1 MYSDFFRSLKLELEK
16 DLPGLSAQ
24 LKMAP
29 EIRPSSGYGKGLN
42 AGVLI
47 LLYLKNKDI
56 YLSLI
61 KRTEYDGAHS
71 GQISLPGGKYEEI
84 DQTLIQT
91 AIRESQEEIGI
102 DPGEIEILGTITPL
116 HIPVS
121 NFFVQPV
128 VGMYKSTPVFV
139 PDLNEVEKVL
149 EIKLTDFLNP
159 INKSS
164 TEFKFGT
171 INFDA
176 PIYKPNNLVI
186 WGATAMILSE
196 FLEIVDRIKV
206 NLPQ

>member
-47 LLYLKNKDI
+47 LLYLKNQDI
-56 YLSLI
+56 YVALI
-61 KRTEYDGAHS
+61 QRTEYDGAHS

-84 DQTLIQT
+84 DKTLIQT

-102 DPGEIEILGTITPL
+102 DPQEIEILGSITPL

-149 EIKLTDFLNP
+149 EIKLNDLLKPSN
-159 INKSS
+159 ISS
-164 TEFKFGT
+164 KQFAFGS

-196 FLEIVDRIKV
+196 FLEIIDRIKI